1 MLFIITIA
9 GQGGIGKTTASKYM
23 ALNWAEG
30 SSKELEIFD
39 FVFHITLKD
48 VTSKKTMAEV
58 IIEQHGF
65 LSGNEVNPEEI
76 KTIIKGHIN
85 HTILFI
91 IDGYDEYQPG
101 TCPELDN
108 AIKRYSLI
116 NCWIVLTSR
125 ETKDFLRIA
134 EFLDAE
140 AEITGFDADRVKEY
154 ITKYV
159 GSTERCD
166 QLIDIARESGI
177 ISDITKDVGRTER
190 LAPLR
195 HFPLIDI
202 TTGRGIISESESP
215 KSSREQDDY
224 GILCIPF
231 LLNMICELFMRNI
244 SLPKTKTGI
253 ISAIVDRCPGWEEI
267 RKSGEKGLKNVAD
280 TIQKLGKFVLDRLL
294 KGDFHQQ
301 FSKVRIIWEKSVA

>member
-1 MLFIITIA
+1 MLLIIIIA
-9 GQGGIGKTTASKYM
+9 GQGGIGKTTATKYM

-30 SSKELEIFD
+30 SSEELEKFD

-48 VTSKKTMAEV
+48 VTSKKTMAEI

-65 LSGNEVNPEEI
+65 LSGNEVNAEEI
-76 KTIIKGHIN
+76 KTIIKGHTN

-108 AIKRYSLI
+108 AIKRYSLR
-116 NCWIVLTSR
+116 NYWVVLTSR

-166 QLIDIARESGI
+166 QLIGIARDSEIISGI
-177 ISDITKDVGRTER
+177 SEKLSVG
-190 LAPLR
+190 
-195 HFPLIDI
+195 
-202 TTGRGIISESESP
+202 ESS
-215 KSSREQDDY
+215 KSSRERDYY

-267 RKSGEKGLKNVAD
+267 RTTGEKGLKNVEK

-294 KGDFHQQ
+294 KEDFHQQ
-301 FSKVRIIWEKSVA
+301 FAKVSTNSTGNKVLRDGEINS

>member
-1 MLFIITIA
+1 
-9 GQGGIGKTTASKYM
+9 M

-30 SSKELEIFD
+30 SSEELEHFD
-39 FVFHITLKD
+39 FAFHITLKNVSSKQTLAEIIIQQHCFLFGND
-48 VTSKKTMAEV
+48 VS
-58 IIEQHGF
+58 
-65 LSGNEVNPEEI
+65 PEEI
-76 KTIIKGHIN
+76 KTIIKGHTN

-108 AIKRYSLI
+108 AIKKTLLR

-125 ETKDFLRIA
+125 ETKEFIQIT

-140 AEITGFDADRVKEY
+140 AEITGFDKERVKEY

-159 GSTERCD
+159 GSTEKCD
-166 QLIDIARESGI
+166 KLLETAHESGI
-177 ISDITKDVGRTER
+177 IEYHD
-190 LAPLR
+190 
-195 HFPLIDI
+195 
-202 TTGRGIISESESP
+202 
-215 KSSREQDDY
+215 DDY

-231 LLNMICELFMRNI
+231 LLNMVCVLFLRNI

-267 RKSGEKGLKNVAD
+267 RKTGEKGFKNVEK
-280 TIQKLGKFVLDRLL
+280 TIQKLGKFVLERLL
-294 KGDFHQQ
+294 TEDFNQQ
-301 FSKVRIIWEKSVA
+301 FTKVTKGIRRNLCIGC

>member
-9 GQGGIGKTTASKYM
+9 GQGGIGKTTATKYM

-30 SSKELEIFD
+30 SSKELENFD

-48 VTSKKTMAEV
+48 VTSRKTMAEV

-65 LSGNEVNPEEI
+65 LGGNEVNPEEI
-76 KTIIKGHIN
+76 KTIIKGHTN

-91 IDGYDEYQPG
+91 IDGYDEYQHG

-108 AIKRYSLI
+108 AIKRYSLR

-140 AEITGFDADRVKEY
+140 AEITGFDADKVKEY

-166 QLIDIARESGI
+166 QLIDTARESGI

-190 LAPLR
+190 LYQLR
-195 HFPLIDI
+195 RYRLIDI
-202 TTGRGIISESESP
+202 IRGRGIISESESP
-215 KSSREQDDY
+215 KSSMEQDDY
-224 GILCIPF
+224 GIY
-231 LLNMICELFMRNI
+231 
-244 SLPKTKTGI
+244 
-253 ISAIVDRCPGWEEI
+253 V
-267 RKSGEKGLKNVAD
+267 
-280 TIQKLGKFVLDRLL
+280 
-294 KGDFHQQ
+294 FHS
-301 FSKVRIIWEKSVA
+301 F

>member
-1 MLFIITIA
+1 M
-9 GQGGIGKTTASKYM
+9 
-23 ALNWAEG
+23 
-30 SSKELEIFD
+30 
-39 FVFHITLKD
+39 FHITLKD

-76 KTIIKGHIN
+76 KTIIKGHTN

-108 AIKRYSLI
+108 AIKRYSLR

-166 QLIDIARESGI
+166 QLIDIARESE
-177 ISDITKDVGRTER
+177 ISVGVN
-190 LAPLR
+190 
-195 HFPLIDI
+195 
-202 TTGRGIISESESP
+202 
-215 KSSREQDDY
+215 
-224 GILCIPF
+224 
-231 LLNMICELFMRNI
+231 LLNLRGNEMIME
-244 SLPKTKTGI
+244 SY
-253 ISAIVDRCPGWEEI
+253 A
-267 RKSGEKGLKNVAD
+267 
-280 TIQKLGKFVLDRLL
+280 
-294 KGDFHQQ
+294 FHS
-301 FSKVRIIWEKSVA
+301 F